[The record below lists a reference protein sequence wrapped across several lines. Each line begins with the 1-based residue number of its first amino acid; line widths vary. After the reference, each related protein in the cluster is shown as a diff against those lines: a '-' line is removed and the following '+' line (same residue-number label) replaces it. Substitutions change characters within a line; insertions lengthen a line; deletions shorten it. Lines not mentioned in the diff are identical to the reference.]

1 MTNAQSPVLT
11 KTLGEDSL
19 AKESQTGFFARFRN
33 RVARPANAQQRDTS
47 SAKLA
52 ALLNFLRTGDGTGKM
67 VNGYTQN
74 ITVFRCVNQI
84 ATTLARVPLL
94 VYRGEHVVREGAVY
108 DLINRPNRLMGHTKF
123 IHTIVAQELL
133 HGASYV
139 YLDAP
144 DSRGVPRSLLP
155 LTPEQIA
162 PVRPRDNLYDLQGWQ
177 IGVGGSK
184 ALQVP
189 PSRVARFEYA
199 ISEVDPLLPVSP
211 LEVANLAVKTDY
223 LSALWNKQVIENSG
237 TPAGILK
244 WQGDGRLDEKDAGL
258 IRDQWME
265 SYGGAQNAESIAIL
279 GANFDFQQIGH
290 GAKDLQYAE
299 GRRWNLAEIAR
310 AFNVPTLYL
319 NEYSATG
326 LSDAGLKVQEKLF
339 YHNTIQPIAA
349 VIADVLNRV
358 LVQPIDSGLRLAWEW
373 SEVDALRDDYTEKL
387 KHADQLWRLGYPI
400 NKINKKLNLGMDDVP
415 WGDDAFVQAQMI
427 TADAALSQSEMFGAN
442 DPMEPV
448 KPVEIEQTTETVETT
463 EADPA
468 AVKNAFSHRAAIE
481 WKAKTSPSTRNL
493 PKGYVVQS
501 LILSKQRFSTVESAV
516 AWVEDNGFRVR
527 KIDETEKTYRFRQRE
542 PNDFQ
547 DGSFRTIELDEGVL
561 ATVGVEAD
569 PEERIEG
576 EVEGKQ
582 ERRVSVPSF
591 ISENAKRGI
600 KYHEEGKSGD
610 GIRPHT
616 IREANDM
623 VSGSI
628 TEDKLVRM
636 AAWFK
641 RHESDLDAPKNS
653 DPDHEDYPGAGAVA
667 WLLWGGNPTSDPMRA
682 SEWAD
687 RKIAQI
693 EDDNARYTDE
703 EKAQRRAWWQRQQ
716 REVMTLERKMI
727 GKIRRDL
734 LSQRAV
740 VLNEFGEL
748 TEDSD
753 GFEIAEAVER
763 AANVFDVDQF
773 VNAIS
778 PTVDE
783 AADLGGKRAD
793 AELKD
798 LSLPPSGG
806 AIDALAALYV
816 ARRGVMLTGV
826 GERMRDKVAR
836 AVVSSY
842 AEGKSVSDI
851 TNSVR
856 DSFNGIMSTGK
867 ARTIAR
873 TEVNTAVN
881 TVRYTALT
889 NAGVSMHEWIS
900 ENDDLVRSPD
910 NGSEFDHNIS
920 GARVVMGQ
928 PFPTG
933 SGACSYPGDPSAPA
947 GDTINCRCTTVPVV
961 DGRAR
966 MLDFPDMLK
975 REIAEDE

>member
-1 MTNAQSPVLT
+1 M
-11 KTLGEDSL
+11 
-19 AKESQTGFFARFRN
+19 AKETQTGFFARLRN
-33 RVARPANAQQRDTS
+33 RVAAPAGAQQRATS
-47 SAKLA
+47 AAKLT
-52 ALLNFLRTGDGTGKM
+52 ALINYLKTGDGTGKY
-67 VNGYTQN
+67 VDGYTQN

-94 VYRGEHVVREGAVY
+94 VYRDEHVVREGAVY
-108 DLINRPNRLMGHTKF
+108 DLINRPNSLMGHTKF

-144 DSRGVPRSLLP
+144 DSRGVPRALLP

-162 PVRPRDNLYDLQGWQ
+162 PVRPKGDLYNLEGWQ
-177 IGVGGSK
+177 IGAGNSQ
-184 ALQVP
+184 ALVVP
-189 PSRVARFEYA
+189 PNRVARFEYA

-223 LSALWNKQVIENSG
+223 LRALWNKQGIENSG

-258 IRDQWME
+258 IRDQWMD
-265 SYGGAQNAESIAIL
+265 SYGGAQNADSIAIL

-299 GRRWNLAEIAR
+299 GRKWNLTEIAR

-358 LVQPIDSGLRLAWEW
+358 LVKQIDPSLRLAWEW

-400 NKINKKLNLGMDDVP
+400 NTINKKLNLGMDDVP

-442 DPMEPV
+442 DPMDPV
-448 KPVEIEQTTETVETT
+448 VPVEIEATTETEEV
-463 EADPA
+463 
-468 AVKNAFSHRAAIE
+468 VVNNAFSHRAALE
-481 WKAKTSPSTRNL
+481 WKARTTPSTRNV

-501 LILSKQRFSTVESAV
+501 LILSKERFSTVESAV
-516 AWVEDNGFRVR
+516 AWIEDNGFTVR
-527 KIDETEKTYRFRQRE
+527 KIDETKESFRFRQEE
-542 PNDFQ
+542 PNGFQ
-547 DGSFRTIELDEGVL
+547 DGSFRTIELDEGVKGV
-561 ATVGVEAD
+561 VGVPND
-569 PEERIEG
+569 PRGEDEGEGGEEER
-576 EVEGKQ
+576 VEG
-582 ERRVSVPSF
+582 RRVGVPSF
-591 ISENAKRGI
+591 ISANAKRGL
-600 KYHEEGKSGD
+600 KYHAEGKSGD

-623 VSGSI
+623 VRGSI

-641 RHESDLDAPKNS
+641 RHESDLKSKKNS
-653 DPDHEDYPGAGAVA
+653 DENDENYPGAGAVA
-667 WLLWGGNPTSDPMRA
+667 WMLWGGNPTTDPMRA

-687 RKIAQI
+687 RKIETLANQ
-693 EDDNARYTDE
+693 ERFTEE
-703 EKAQRRAWWQRQQ
+703 EKQQRRAWWERQQ
-716 REVMTLERKMI
+716 KDVMVLERKMI

-734 LSQRAV
+734 LRQRAA
-740 VLNEFGEL
+740 VLGEFSELGDDPGEY
-748 TEDSD
+748 DV
-753 GFEIAEAVER
+753 AEAVER
-763 AANVFDVDQF
+763 AAQIFDTEEF
-773 VNAIS
+773 VGAIS
-778 PTVDE
+778 PIVDE
-783 AADLGGKRAD
+783 AANLGGKRANLELD
-793 AELKD
+793 KIGAEAT
-798 LSLPPSGG
+798 G
-806 AIDALAALYV
+806 AAILAAASLYTN
-816 ARRGVMLTGV
+816 RRSVMLSQVAG
-826 GERMRDKVAR
+826 RMKDKVAK
-836 AVVSSY
+836 AVVSAY
-842 AEGKSVSDI
+842 AEGAKVKDISDSI
-851 TNSVR
+851 R
-856 DSFNGIMSTGK
+856 DSFNGIMATGK

-881 TVRYTALT
+881 TVRFDTLT
-889 NAGVSMHEWIS
+889 NAGVQMHEWVS
-900 ENDDLVRSPD
+900 ENDDAVRNPM
-910 NGSEFDHNIS
+910 NGSEFDHLID

-933 SGACSYPGDPSAPA
+933 SVACAYPGDPSAPA

-961 DGRAR
+961 GGRAR
-966 MLDFPDMLK
+966 MIDFPDMMN
-975 REIAEDE
+975 REIDDES